1 MGIRLGEHP
10 ILYEHRQNS
19 RRHFLA
25 FGLKAVAGLFVTAIP
40 GLTYAQTK
48 RDWRQTLLDRDRWL
62 SLERAATGEKG
73 QFLYYRHGVGFDRQ
87 GYNIACHLLRDV
99 KSGVTFSMNP
109 KLIDLLFL
117 IQGWLRVNKLPY
129 HIVIQSGYRTP
140 EHNAKLAKAAK
151 QSEHVKG
158 NAADIRIPG
167 LSTDELTRLAKALR
181 VGGVGFYPQN
191 GFVHVDVGRIR
202 EWKG

>member
-1 MGIRLGEHP
+1 MNEQSP
-10 ILYEHRQNS
+10 TS
-19 RRHFLA
+19 RRSFLA
-25 FGLKAVAGLFVTAIP
+25 FGLRAVGGLFVSTMPAF
-40 GLTYAQTK
+40 TYAQPRK
-48 RDWRQTLLDRDRWL
+48 DWRQTLLDRDRWL
-62 SLERAATGEKG
+62 SLERGATGEKG
-73 QFLYYRHGVGFDRQ
+73 QFLYYRYGIGFDRQ

-99 KSGVTFSMNP
+99 KSGVTFAMNP

-117 IQGWLRVNKLPY
+117 IQGWLRLKQMPY

-140 EHNAKLAKAAK
+140 EHNATLAKAAK

-167 LSTDELTRLAKALR
+167 LKTDELTRLAKALR
-181 VGGVGFYPQN
+181 VGGVGFYPHN
-191 GFVHVDVGRIR
+191 GFVHVDVGKIR